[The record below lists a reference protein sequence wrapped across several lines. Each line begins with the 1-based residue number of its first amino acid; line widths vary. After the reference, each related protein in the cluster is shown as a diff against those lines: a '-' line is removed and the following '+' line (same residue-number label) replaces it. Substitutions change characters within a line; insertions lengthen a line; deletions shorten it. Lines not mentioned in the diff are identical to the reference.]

1 MYPEE
6 KDVTLVISADNYPTV
21 WTVTCPSSTWAQC
34 DCHMGMRGNICKHH
48 VKVFKLLYCIVE
60 ETEDIMGDS
69 SIKKYVQGEEATERN
84 HDEEK
89 TQILVMQNKCN
100 TTVITLWSLVLFLRV
115 LVWDVTREQGRTNI
129 RLNNDRTQL

>member
-1 MYPEE
+1 ME
-6 KDVTLVISADNYPTV
+6 I
-21 WTVTCPSSTWAQC
+21 
-34 DCHMGMRGNICKHH
+34 RGNICKHH
-48 VKVFKLLYCIVE
+48 VKVFKLYYCVVE
-60 ETEDIMGDS
+60 ETADIMGDDS
-69 SIKKYVQGEEATERN
+69 MKEDVQGEVATESN